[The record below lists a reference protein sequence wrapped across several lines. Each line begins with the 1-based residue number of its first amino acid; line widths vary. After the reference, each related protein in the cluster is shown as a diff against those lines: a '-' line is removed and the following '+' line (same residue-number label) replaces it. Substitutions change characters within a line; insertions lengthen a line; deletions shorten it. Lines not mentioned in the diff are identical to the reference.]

1 MFVIRKSSLSE
12 EQYLDGKDKWGPYP
26 KAKRFSTLDAAVKF
40 MLCKHNSCSENNM
53 DAHNASD
60 SGIFPCWR
68 ARELWDRR
76 NR

>member
-1 MFVIRKSSLSE
+1 MFVIRMCGLRE
-12 EQYLDGKDKWGPYP
+12 EKYLDRKGKWGPYP
-26 KAKRFSTLDAAVKF
+26 KAKRLSSQDAAVKF
-40 MLCKHNSCSENNM
+40 M